1 MHPKVLVIGGSL
13 SGLTFALACASRGV
27 FTQVVERAPGPYQ
40 HGSALGVD
48 RFLLLRATGCNRDNA
63 IPFPAMTED
72 RQAVSW
78 RALYS
83 WLHAQAIQRPEIA
96 LTAGCTVS
104 KVGQSASGV
113 AMVTSRGEKLVA
125 SIVVGADGCGSTV
138 RSVISPDHPSARY
151 AGYLLWRGLISEE
164 NLPPIAWAPES
175 NRGIALANVTGYR
188 LVAYPVAGINGSLKP
203 GERWISFAWY
213 DKAHN
218 PLLQA
223 ARCITSDGHVIAALA
238 GENIPDQLLEELCGL
253 ARRLWPEPWSTTI
266 IHALKRRRVFTTP
279 VAEYFPER
287 LCRERLAII
296 GDAAHAVSP
305 AMGQGFVAGIMDAEA
320 LAECLADHAKADDG
334 FVAALRAYEARRLPS
349 AQELVS
355 RSREWSRSFLHG
367 TGNP

>member
-1 MHPKVLVIGGSL
+1 MHPKILVIGGSL
-13 SGLTFALACASRGV
+13 SGLTFALACARRGV
-27 FTQVVERAPGPYQ
+27 STQVLERTSSPYQ

-48 RFLLLRATGCNRDNA
+48 RSLLLRATGCKRDNA

-83 WLHAQAIQRPEIA
+83 WLHAQASHRPEIA
-96 LTAGCTVS
+96 LTGGCTVS

-113 AMVTSRGEKLVA
+113 AMVTSRGEKLA
-125 SIVVGADGCGSTV
+125 GSIVVGADGCGSTV
-138 RSVISPDHPSARY
+138 RSVISPDHPSAQY
-151 AGYLLWRGLISEE
+151 AGYLLWRGLISEGD
-164 NLPPIAWAPES
+164 LPSDAWAPES

-223 ARCITSDGHVIAALA
+223 ARCITSDGYILAALG
-238 GENIPDQLLEELCGL
+238 GENIPDQVLEELGGL
-253 ARRLWPEPWSTTI
+253 AKRLWPKPWSTVI
-266 IHALKRRRVFTTP
+266 IHALERRRVFATP

-287 LCRERLAII
+287 LCRGRLAII

-305 AMGQGFVAGIMDAEA
+305 ATGQGFVAGIMDAEA
-320 LAECLADHAKADDG
+320 LAECLADNAKTDDG
-334 FVAALRAYEARRLPS
+334 FVAALRAYEARRLAS
-349 AQELVS
+349 AQELVA
-355 RSREWSRSFLHG
+355 RSREWSRSFLRG
-367 TGNP
+367 TGNL